1 MIEISDPLPQ
11 SKIGVLTLHDILFDE
26 KCIGRVE
33 VEYIQQDEMKM
44 FRKYTKRK
52 LFVGQPYGTRIFID
66 TTKVTAHQLG
76 KNGLLEIV
84 NELKKTF
91 KGIEDRDIY
100 ILELTEMGKK
110 IICKASE
117 I

>member
-1 MIEISDPLPQ
+1 MIEISDSLPQ

-66 TTKVTAHQLG
+66 MRGSELVIMEPSKDEPRKIINATKE
-76 KNGLLEIV
+76 K
-84 NELKKTF
+84 F
-91 KGIEDRDIY
+91 KGLEYRDIY
-100 ILELTEMGKK
+100 F
-110 IICKASE
+110 KAN
-117 I
+117 